1 MAKIKKWLK
10 AKNLELV
17 TELASHTD
25 MTITA
30 IARHMG
36 ISPST
41 FYNWMNEYEEFRNA
55 FESGRQTIDEDVESS
70 FFKMCVG
77 FKETVKKPQKVK
89 RTEFDD
95 RGRKIE
101 YEEIIEVDEEVY
113 IKPDVGA
120 QKFYL
125 TNRMHQ
131 KWKNDTKDLAIGGDE
146 ANTGVVMLP
155 EVEEPPGEATVIEAE
170 IVNNEE

>member
-10 AKNLELV
+10 KKNLELV

-25 MTITA
+25 MTISA
-30 IARHMG
+30 IARKMG

-41 FYNWMNEYEEFRNA
+41 FYYWMNEHEEFRNA
-55 FESGRQTIDEDVESS
+55 FEEGRRTVDEDVESS
-70 FFKMCVG
+70 FFKVCMG
-77 FKETVKKPQKVK
+77 FKEVVKKPQKIK
-89 RTEFDD
+89 RTEFDE

-101 YEEIIEVDEEVY
+101 YEEIVDVEEEVY
-113 IKPDVGA
+113 IKPDVTA

-125 TNRMHQ
+125 TNRMPE
-131 KWKNDTKDLAIGGDE
+131 KWKNETKDLAIGGDE

-155 EVEEPPGEATVIEAE
+155 EVEEPEEVVEAE
-170 IVNNEE
+170 IVENAE